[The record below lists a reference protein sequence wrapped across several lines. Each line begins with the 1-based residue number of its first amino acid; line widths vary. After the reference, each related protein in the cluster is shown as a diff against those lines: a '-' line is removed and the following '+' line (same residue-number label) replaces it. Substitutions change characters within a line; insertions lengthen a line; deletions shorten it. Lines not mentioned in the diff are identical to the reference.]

1 MYGFLSLFIGNFTFE
16 DKFKLPTQYHTTVFS
31 PMFSHYQSM
40 LPETGV
46 PMLPPNTDE
55 ENKQKLND
63 FIMQRT
69 AENYKFHI
77 FSQFMEPLFKSF
89 CKDVTSHSTTDLSAS
104 TEKWVKEKCDLP
116 SLRPGNSQNS
126 FRQNS

>member
-1 MYGFLSLFIGNFTFE
+1 
-16 DKFKLPTQYHTTVFS
+16 
-31 PMFSHYQSM
+31 MFSHYQSM

-55 ENKQKLND
+55 ENKKKLAD
-63 FIMQRT
+63 FITQRT

-89 CKDVTSHSTTDLSAS
+89 CKDVTSHSTTDLSA
-104 TEKWVKEKCDLP
+104 TTDKWVKEKCDLP

-126 FRQNS
+126 FWQNF